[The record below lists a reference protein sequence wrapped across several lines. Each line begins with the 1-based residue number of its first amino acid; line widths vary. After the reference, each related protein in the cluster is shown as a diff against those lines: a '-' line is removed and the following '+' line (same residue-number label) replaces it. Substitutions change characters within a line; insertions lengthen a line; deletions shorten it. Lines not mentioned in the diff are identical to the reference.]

1 MNRERRSCDRGSAD
15 IFIALSSDNGRME
28 QRVAAG
34 QSVSAAVVSSSGL
47 AYFHHDEGR
56 GQGKKWPLRV
66 HGGAFPFI
74 LLEE

>member
-1 MNRERRSCDRGSAD
+1 
-15 IFIALSSDNGRME
+15 ME

-47 AYFHHDEGR
+47 ASFHRDEVR

-66 HGGAFPFI
+66 HGEAFEFS